1 MERFA
6 VKRGLQKKMGGSAG
20 LAKIA
25 AGYFDDVNADAEGKF
40 TGSYGI
46 LLMVSGHFDEEG
58 KLAVDVSQMKG
69 AELGDLL
76 ESDGGREIAMESRKR
91 WSTFLDEVTGYNAKQ
106 RSDKAKED
114 AKKFSKAK
122 GAIKVAQKTMEMS
135 KNMTP
140 EKEEKVTSMID
151 EIQQMIDA
159 GTPPS
164 EGKVKK
170 LNDMF

>member
-6 VKRGLQKKMGGSAG
+6 LKRGLLKKMGGSAG

-25 AGYFDDVNADAEGKF
+25 AGYFENVNADADGKF
-40 TGSYGI
+40 SGSFGI
-46 LLMVSGHFDEEG
+46 LLNVTGYFDEDG

-69 AELGDLL
+69 QELGDLL

-91 WSTFLDEVTGYNAKQ
+91 WSSFLDEVTGYNAKQ

-122 GAIKVAQKTMEMS
+122 GAIKIAQKTMQMS
-135 KNMTP
+135 KTLTP
-140 EKEEKVTSMID
+140 EKEATVNSMIA
-151 EIQQMIDA
+151 EIQQLIDD
-159 GTPPS
+159 GNPPS

>member
-6 VKRGLQKKMGGSAG
+6 LKRGLLKKMGGSAG

-25 AGYFDDVNADAEGKF
+25 AGYFENVNADADGKF
-40 TGSYGI
+40 TGSFGI
-46 LLMVSGHFDEEG
+46 LLNVTGYFDEDG

-69 AELGDLL
+69 QDLGDLL
-76 ESDGGREIAMESRKR
+76 DSDSGREIAMESRKR
-91 WSTFLDEVTGYNAKQ
+91 WSSFLDEVTGYNAKQ
-106 RSDKAKED
+106 RSDKAKEN

-122 GAIKVAQKTMEMS
+122 GAIKIAQKTMQMS
-135 KNMTP
+135 KTLTP
-140 EKEEKVTSMID
+140 EKEATVNSMIA
-151 EIQQMIDA
+151 EIQQLIDD
-159 GTPPS
+159 GIPPS

>member
-6 VKRGLQKKMGGSAG
+6 VKRGLQKKIGGSAG

-25 AGYFDDVNADAEGKF
+25 AGYFENINADADGKF

-46 LLMVSGHFDEEG
+46 LLMVSGYFDEDG
-58 KLAVDVSQMKG
+58 KLAVDVNQMKG

-76 ESDGGREIAMESRKR
+76 ESDGGREIAMDSRKR
-91 WSTFLDEVTGYNAKQ
+91 WSGFLDEVTGYNAKQ
-106 RSDKAKED
+106 RSDKAKEN

-122 GAIKVAQKTMEMS
+122 GAIKIAQKTMQMS
-135 KNMTP
+135 KNLTA
-140 EKEEKVTSMID
+140 EKEQTVNAMIA
-151 EIQQMIDA
+151 ELQQLIDD

>member
-6 VKRGLQKKMGGSAG
+6 LKRGLLKKMGGSAG

-25 AGYFDDVNADAEGKF
+25 AGYFENVNADADGKF
-40 TGSYGI
+40 TGSFGI
-46 LLMVSGHFDEEG
+46 LLNVTGYFDEDG

-69 AELGDLL
+69 QELGDLL
-76 ESDGGREIAMESRKR
+76 DSDGGREIAMESRKR
-91 WSTFLDEVTGYNAKQ
+91 WSSFLDEVTGYNAKQ
-106 RSDKAKED
+106 RSDKAKEN

-122 GAIKVAQKTMEMS
+122 GAIKIAQKTMQMS
-135 KNMTP
+135 KTLTP
-140 EKEEKVTSMID
+140 EKEAAVNSMIA
-151 EIQQMIDA
+151 EIQQLIDD

>member
-25 AGYFDDVNADAEGKF
+25 AGYFENVNADADGKF
-40 TGSYGI
+40 IGSYGI
-46 LLMVSGHFDEEG
+46 LLMVSGHFDEDG

-69 AELGDLL
+69 ADLGDLL
-76 ESDGGREIAMESRKR
+76 DSDGGREIAMESRKR
-91 WSTFLDEVTGYNAKQ
+91 WSSFLDEVTGYNAKQ
-106 RSDKAKED
+106 RSDKAKEN
-114 AKKFSKAK
+114 AKRFSKAK
-122 GAIKVAQKTMEMS
+122 GAIKIAQKTMQMS
-135 KNMTP
+135 KNLTP
-140 EKEEKVTSMID
+140 EKEATVNSMIA
-151 EIQQMIDA
+151 EIHQMIYDV
-159 GTPPS
+159 TPRS

>member
-6 VKRGLQKKMGGSAG
+6 VKRGLQKGMGGSAG

-122 GAIKVAQKTMEMS
+122 GAIKVAQKTMQMS

-151 EIQQMIDA
+151 EIQQMIDD

>member
-6 VKRGLQKKMGGSAG
+6 LKRGLLNKMGGSAG

-25 AGYFDDVNADAEGKF
+25 AGYFENVNADADGKF

-58 KLAVDVSQMKG
+58 KLAIDVTQMRG
-69 AELGDLL
+69 ADLGDLL
-76 ESDGGREIAMESRKR
+76 DSDGGREIAMESRKR
-91 WSTFLDEVTGYNAKQ
+91 WSSFLDEVTGYNAKQ
-106 RSDKAKED
+106 RSDKVKENAKR
-114 AKKFSKAK
+114 FSKAK
-122 GAIKVAQKTMEMS
+122 GAIKIALKTMQLS
-135 KNMTP
+135 KTLTP
-140 EKEEKVTSMID
+140 EKENVVNSMIA
-151 EIQQMIDA
+151 EIQQMIDD

>member
-6 VKRGLQKKMGGSAG
+6 LKRGLLKKMGGSAG

-25 AGYFDDVNADAEGKF
+25 AGYFENINADADGKF
-40 TGSYGI
+40 TGSFGI

-58 KLAVDVSQMKG
+58 KLAVDVTQMKG

-76 ESDGGREIAMESRKR
+76 DSDGGREIAMESRKR

-106 RSDKAKED
+106 RSDKAKEN
-114 AKKFSKAK
+114 AKRFSKAK
-122 GAIKVAQKTMEMS
+122 GAIKIALKTMQLS
-135 KNMTP
+135 KTLTP
-140 EKEEKVTSMID
+140 EKEDTVNSMIA
-151 EIQQMIDA
+151 EIQQMIDE

>member
-25 AGYFDDVNADAEGKF
+25 TGYFEDVNADGEGKF

-69 AELGDLL
+69 ADLGNLL
-76 ESDGGREIAMESRKR
+76 ESDDGREIAMESRKR

-106 RSDKAKED
+106 RSDKAKENT
-114 AKKFSKAK
+114 KKFSKAK
-122 GAIKVAQKTMEMS
+122 GAIKVAQKTMQMS
-135 KNMTP
+135 KNLTA
-140 EKEEKVTSMID
+140 EKEAKVTSMID
-151 EIQQMIDA
+151 ELQQMIDD